1 MDRLAVLVVQR
12 LDNLVHRPALLGQAD
27 AHRAAVDPRA
37 GMMEIAHLD
46 ELLDVVGDV
55 RAEVVAAGAQ
65 LARGQLLVA
74 DVVEQQRLDAVDVV
88 AAAALELVLDHV
100 EEAAVQPLDQV
111 QRLEIARPHRDLACR
126 SLRLGDLLRQVR
138 HLMPLALQRGRN
150 FPVRYEGNLGYADED
165 HFK

>member
-1 MDRLAVLVVQR
+1 MPSMSEDKTCLLEAVADLVGPEALEAGQRLVETREIVVGDAADRVDRLAVLVVQR
-12 LDNLVHRPALLGQAD
+12 LDDLVHRPALLAQAD
-27 AHRAAVDPRA
+27 AHRAPVDPRA

-88 AAAALELVLDHV
+88 AAAAL
-100 EEAAVQPLDQV
+100 
-111 QRLEIARPHRDLACR
+111 
-126 SLRLGDLLRQVR
+126 
-138 HLMPLALQRGRN
+138 
-150 FPVRYEGNLGYADED
+150 
-165 HFK
+165 